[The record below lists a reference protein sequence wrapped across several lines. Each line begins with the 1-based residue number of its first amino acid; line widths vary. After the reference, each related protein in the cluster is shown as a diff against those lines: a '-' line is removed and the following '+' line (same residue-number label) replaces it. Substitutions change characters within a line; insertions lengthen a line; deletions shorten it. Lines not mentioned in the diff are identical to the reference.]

1 MKEPMVCLIKI
12 CTSFLPLNLYVWCCL
27 QTKLFERLF
36 FYQFIIENVALTA
49 KRKLSWPG
57 EEDCLWQNLNPHS
70 DTEIRWDM
78 LLHLFAWNKEV
89 HPKYIMSLARDEL
102 SWSDAGSSVHV
113 DNEHVGIKWKTTASC
128 HKLTLGGALHL
139 GSHLQLLS
147 PESTFLLSKCSD
159 KERGVLWVL
168 AHNQVW
174 AQH

>member
-1 MKEPMVCLIKI
+1 MHKFPALEYMCVMLLADTIIWGTFFLSVYHRKYSTDSKEKI
-12 CTSFLPLNLYVWCCL
+12 VLASRRGWF
-27 QTKLFERLF
+27 
-36 FYQFIIENVALTA
+36 
-49 KRKLSWPG
+49 S
-57 EEDCLWQNLNPHS
+57 LWQNRNPHS

-78 LLHLFAWNKEV
+78 LLHFIAWNKGV

-102 SWSDAGSSVHV
+102 SWSDAGYSVHV

-128 HKLTLGGALHL
+128 HKLTPGGAPHL
-139 GSHLQLLS
+139 GSCLQLLS

-168 AHNQVW
+168 AHSQVW